1 MRRSL
6 LAFPL
11 HHVDAG
17 ADFGVGHVQAEL
29 IMQRRPG
36 LEPFWSASQRAGL
49 AQIRFRD
56 YLSNGRSA
64 RRCGAAP
71 AFRANGGIQ
80 VSWIEEKNKS
90 MSGRPAL
97 VRERELNKALSAALK
112 VGAKEVRVDLGGGVS
127 ITIPLPAADEKPVA
141 PEEQI
146 RL

>member
-1 MRRSL
+1 
-6 LAFPL
+6 
-11 HHVDAG
+11 VW
-17 ADFGVGHVQAEL
+17 ECT
-29 IMQRRPG
+29 
-36 LEPFWSASQRAGL
+36 
-49 AQIRFRD
+49 
-56 YLSNGRSA
+56 GRSA

-71 AFRANGGIQ
+71 AFRAKWGIQ

-97 VRERELNKALSAALK
+97 LRERELNKALSAALK

-127 ITIPLPAADEKPVA
+127 ITIPLPTADEKPVA

>member
-1 MRRSL
+1 
-6 LAFPL
+6 
-11 HHVDAG
+11 
-17 ADFGVGHVQAEL
+17 
-29 IMQRRPG
+29 
-36 LEPFWSASQRAGL
+36 
-49 AQIRFRD
+49 
-56 YLSNGRSA
+56 
-64 RRCGAAP
+64 
-71 AFRANGGIQ
+71 
-80 VSWIEEKNKS
+80 